1 MWHLFLKNVGTAGGK
16 QDKPFRDSS
25 LRVPDTLGTSLGQTW
40 DSLGQLGTNAVLG
53 KIHN

>member
-1 MWHLFLKNVGTAGGK
+1 MWHLFLKNAGTAGGK
-16 QDKPFRDSS
+16 QGKPFRDSS
-25 LRVPDTLGTSLGQTW
+25 LRVPETLGTSLGQSW